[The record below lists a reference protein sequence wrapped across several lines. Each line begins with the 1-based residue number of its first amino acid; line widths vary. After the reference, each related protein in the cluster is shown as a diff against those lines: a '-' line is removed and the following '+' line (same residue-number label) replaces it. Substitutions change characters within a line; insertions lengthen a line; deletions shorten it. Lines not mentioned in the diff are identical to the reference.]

1 MFHTDHD
8 CLPENHIC
16 CRYRQP
22 FNNLRNKRI
31 FMPFIGESIAIIT
44 VLCWT
49 ISIQFF
55 EAASKRVG
63 AVPVNIIRI
72 SVALLLFSVLLF
84 FRNGYIIPIHF
95 PPSAWIYLSLSGVI
109 GFFIGDI
116 FLFKALVEIGP
127 RVTMLIFSL
136 AAPTAA
142 LIGWLF
148 LHESYL
154 LLQWIGM
161 LVTLLGVTIVIL
173 EKGRESLPAQK
184 LHIRKISFKG
194 IIFAFGGMFGQA
206 GGYILSKIGMQTE
219 AGYLDAFSATQ
230 IRALAA
236 FLCFLLFFTVTH
248 KWNHV
253 KDALNDTRAV
263 LFTATGSLVGPFL
276 GVSLSLL
283 VLHYLTVG
291 VASTFLSLVPIC
303 IIPFS
308 IYLHKEH
315 VSIRAFGGA
324 VTAVLG
330 IFLLMSW

>member
-1 MFHTDHD
+1 
-8 CLPENHIC
+8 
-16 CRYRQP
+16 
-22 FNNLRNKRI
+22 
-31 FMPFIGESIAIIT
+31 MPFIGESIAIIT

-72 SVALLLFSVLLF
+72 SVALLLFSILLF
-84 FRNGYIIPIHF
+84 IRNGYILPIHF
-95 PPSAWIYLSLSGVI
+95 PPHAWFYLSLSGII

-116 FLFKALVEIGP
+116 FLFKALIEIGP

-136 AAPTAA
+136 SAPAAA

-154 LLQWIGM
+154 LQQWLGM
-161 LVTLLGVTIVIL
+161 LITLLGVSIVIF
-173 EKGRESLPAQK
+173 EKGRKKLPAQK
-184 LHIRKISFKG
+184 LHVRKISIKG
-194 IIFAFGGMFGQA
+194 VIFAFGGMIGQA
-206 GGYILSKIGMQTE
+206 GGYLLSKIGMQTE
-219 AGYLDAFSATQ
+219 TGYLDAFSATQ

-236 FLCFLLFFTVTH
+236 FLCFLLFFTVTR
-248 KWNHV
+248 KWSHV
-253 KDALNDTRAV
+253 KDALNDTKAV
-263 LFTATGSLVGPFL
+263 LFTATGSVIGPFL

-315 VSIRAFGGA
+315 VSARALGGA
-324 VTAVLG
+324 VTAVFG